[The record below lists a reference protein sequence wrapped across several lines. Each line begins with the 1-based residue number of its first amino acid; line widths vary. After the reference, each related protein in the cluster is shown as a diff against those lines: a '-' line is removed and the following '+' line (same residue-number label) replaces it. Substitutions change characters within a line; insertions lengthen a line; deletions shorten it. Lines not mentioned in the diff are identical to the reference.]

1 MSDVIN
7 YSYEE
12 LSTLFKTQKYIAVDT
27 ETTGLNWWRTEVCVV
42 SFAWAGGSTALWV
55 PIEERRPNSP
65 MARLLTELFNY
76 PTNRVIFWNA
86 KFDFHQIRNTFGVES
101 SSWDSFHDAMI
112 MCHLLDE
119 NRRMALKVRVKED
132 LGIDPIEEKQL
143 KLHMRRNKLTTYD
156 EIPLDILLPYAVR
169 DAEFTLMFYAKY
181 FSDVREY
188 FLEVYDLERKVLMV
202 LMEMERHGVLIDKP
216 YLEGVQEQLL
226 TDLDELDISIKNL
239 IGDELNINS
248 PKQLADFF
256 FRKEGLAPVKMGKNH
271 ESVDVS
277 VLEKLNHPL
286 AKQLVSYRK
295 KFKLCNTY
303 VIPILEMLD
312 SNGRLHC
319 SYNQVGAKTGRMSC
333 SDPNLQNIP
342 SDRETLLI
350 RRAFVSDS
358 GMVFFDYSGMEARV
372 FAHYC
377 NDTNLINT
385 YNDNLD
391 PYIMVGASIF
401 EIPYEEVVAKLEAG
415 DSEAKNMRYIGKT
428 TFLSTIY
435 GVGKGKLSR
444 ELSVSID
451 EAQSFLKSF
460 FHLYPKIKP
469 FIRTTNDQAQ
479 VNGYIATL
487 AGRYR
492 RLEFKENYK
501 AVNSL
506 IQGTATGDM
515 LKASLIKSHEA
526 LRETGGALS
535 LVIHDEVA
543 IEGLPHEAIPV
554 IKSILEDFDF
564 KVPIPVDVSVSD
576 YSWADKKELGD
587 MGYYLDKLREMKL
600 KKSLTAEDKKE
611 VVDENYYIDK
621 LPEEMKQERISK
633 IRDNQIVDV
642 RKNDGQQITAEQL
655 GRSRQKTVGDHHSPR
670 FFADPNTE
678 DIRGA
683 LGELLFARTYNFPI
697 DLQTRRV
704 DGKVVGDRGLDFPTP
719 VGIINV
725 KTFNKPYNLLVKKKE
740 INNPVDI
747 YVLVRDNGDGTAS
760 FVGWEYTS
768 VMKDCPFGDIG
779 GYGLVSYYKAAE
791 KLHPM
796 KEFDALLANTGHKF

>member
-1 MSDVIN
+1 MSDVIS

-27 ETTGLNWWRTEVCVV
+27 ETTGLHWWRTEVCVV
-42 SFAWAGGSTALWV
+42 SFAWAGGSTALWIPV
-55 PIEERRPNSP
+55 EERRPNSP
-65 MARLLTELFNY
+65 MARLLTELFKC
-76 PTNRVIFWNA
+76 PSNRVIFWNA

-256 FRKEGLAPVKMGKNH
+256 FRKEGLAPVKMGKTH

-277 VLEKLNHPL
+277 VLEQLKHPL
-286 AKQLVSYRK
+286 AEQLVSYRK
-295 KFKLCNTY
+295 KFKLANTY
-303 VIPILEMLD
+303 VAPMLEMLD
-312 SNGRLHC
+312 DKGRLHC

-377 NDTNLINT
+377 NDTKLINT
-385 YNDNLD
+385 YTDNLD

-401 EIPYEEVVAKLEAG
+401 NIPYEDVVAKLEAG

-435 GVGKGKLSR
+435 GVGKKKLSR
-444 ELSVSID
+444 ELSVSMD
-451 EAQSFLKSF
+451 EAESFLKSF
-460 FHLYPKIKP
+460 FKLYPKIKP
-469 FIRTTNDQAQ
+469 FIRTTSDQVK
-479 VNGYIATL
+479 VNGHIATL

-492 RLEFKENYK
+492 RLEFKDNYK

-526 LRETGGALS
+526 LRETGGSLS

-543 IEGLPHEAIPV
+543 VEGLPHEAIPV

-564 KVPIPVDVSVSD
+564 KVPIPVDVSVSE
-576 YSWADKKELGD
+576 YSWADKKKFVKDNIQSRRKPFNVNTYASHDDSGKQTVLKLLSQLGIEAEENPD
-587 MGYYLDKLREMKL
+587 RYGVDILG
-600 KKSLTAEDKKE
+600 KSVDNIWEVEKRPLWVDEWPFSTVHIPNRKEKFLHPSMIYSVVNRDLNKVMFCSSTIISGCEQVEVPNKE
-611 VVDENYYIDK
+611 VESGEYFYDVPLSEWQVYNVEEEEN
-621 LPEEMKQERISK
+621 
-633 IRDNQIVDV
+633 
-642 RKNDGQQITAEQL
+642 G
-655 GRSRQKTVGDHHSPR
+655 
-670 FFADPNTE
+670 
-678 DIRGA
+678 
-683 LGELLFARTYNFPI
+683 
-697 DLQTRRV
+697 
-704 DGKVVGDRGLDFPTP
+704 
-719 VGIINV
+719 
-725 KTFNKPYNLLVKKKE
+725 
-740 INNPVDI
+740 
-747 YVLVRDNGDGTAS
+747 
-760 FVGWEYTS
+760 
-768 VMKDCPFGDIG
+768 
-779 GYGLVSYYKAAE
+779 
-791 KLHPM
+791 
-796 KEFDALLANTGHKF
+796 

>member
-12 LSTLFKTQKYIAVDT
+12 LSTLFKTQKYIAIDT
-27 ETTGLNWWRTEVCVV
+27 ETTGLHWWRTEVCVV

-55 PIEERRPNSP
+55 PKEERRPDSP

-76 PTNRVIFWNA
+76 PSNRVVFWNA
-86 KFDFHQIRNTFGVES
+86 KFDFHQIRSTFGVEP
-101 SSWDSFHDAMI
+101 SSWDCFHDAMI

-156 EIPLDILLPYAVR
+156 EIPLDILLPYAVK

-181 FSDVREY
+181 FSDIRDN
-188 FLEVYDLERKVLMV
+188 FLEVYDLERKSLIVLMD
-202 LMEMERHGVLIDKP
+202 MERHGVLIDKP
-216 YLEGVQEQLL
+216 YLENVKVQLL
-226 TDLDELDISIKNL
+226 TDLDDLDVSIKKL
-239 IGDELNINS
+239 IGTELNINS

-277 VLEKLNHPL
+277 VLEQLKHPL
-286 AKQLVSYRK
+286 AEQLVSYRK
-295 KFKLCNTY
+295 KFKLANTY
-303 VIPILEMLD
+303 VAPMLEMLD
-312 SNGRLHC
+312 DKGRLHC

-342 SDRETLLI
+342 SDRETSLI

-377 NDTNLINT
+377 NDTKLINT

-401 EIPYEEVVAKLEAG
+401 EIPYEEAVAKFEAG

-444 ELSVSID
+444 ELSVSME
-451 EAQSFLKSF
+451 EATDFLKSF
-460 FHLYPKIKP
+460 FNLYPKIRP
-469 FIRTTNDQAQ
+469 FIRTISDQAK
-479 VNGYIATL
+479 VNGHISTL

-492 RLEFKENYK
+492 RLEFKDNYK
-501 AVNSL
+501 AVNAL

-515 LKASLIKSHEA
+515 LKASLVKSHEA
-526 LRETGGALS
+526 LRETGGSLT

-543 IEGLPHEAIPV
+543 VEGLPTEGIPV
-554 IKSILEDFDF
+554 IKSVLEDFDF
-564 KVPIPVDVSVSD
+564 KVPIPVDVSVSK
-576 YSWADKKELGD
+576 YSWADKKELSG
-587 MGYYLDKLREMKL
+587 
-600 KKSLTAEDKKE
+600 
-611 VVDENYYIDK
+611 V
-621 LPEEMKQERISK
+621 
-633 IRDNQIVDV
+633 
-642 RKNDGQQITAEQL
+642 
-655 GRSRQKTVGDHHSPR
+655 
-670 FFADPNTE
+670 
-678 DIRGA
+678 
-683 LGELLFARTYNFPI
+683 
-697 DLQTRRV
+697 
-704 DGKVVGDRGLDFPTP
+704 
-719 VGIINV
+719 
-725 KTFNKPYNLLVKKKE
+725 
-740 INNPVDI
+740 
-747 YVLVRDNGDGTAS
+747 
-760 FVGWEYTS
+760 
-768 VMKDCPFGDIG
+768 
-779 GYGLVSYYKAAE
+779 
-791 KLHPM
+791 
-796 KEFDALLANTGHKF
+796 